1 MCHLPWQGGKRD
13 AAAASPLNC
22 QCHLGSV
29 IWGYHL
35 SLLSSTKLWVVPWIF
50 PLDVR
55 GLTDPKLKPPIL
67 CPSSFLLVVE
77 GRSCSARICRK
88 TGLKACQGWRA
99 LLGGLTLGHFA
110 GFLQQWEVPEMQS
123 CQRAPVSKKVQE
135 RFPQRCFSVFYF
147 LWTQVT

>member
-1 MCHLPWQGGKRD
+1 MCHLPWKGGKRD

-55 GLTDPKLKPPIL
+55 GLTDPKLKPPNAL
-67 CPSSFLLVVE
+67 PFLLPFSGRRQILQCKNLQENRFEGMSGVE
-77 GRSCSARICRK
+77 SP
-88 TGLKACQGWRA
+88 
-99 LLGGLTLGHFA
+99 LGGFDPEAFCRIFA
-110 GFLQQWEVPEMQS
+110 AMGGP
-123 CQRAPVSKKVQE
+123 
-135 RFPQRCFSVFYF
+135 
-147 LWTQVT
+147 